1 MKLKSI
7 FFGATLA
14 SLSLFAVAAGAL
26 DAGPIKG
33 TVCFANQ
40 IRDTEKVPIL
50 CKGLGKFANVSDLY
64 ERGYRVVSSTVLQEA
79 GVNTVVFFIEER
91 K

>member
-7 FFGATLA
+7 FFGATMA
-14 SLSLFAVAAGAL
+14 SLSLFAFAAGAQ
-26 DAGPIKG
+26 DAGPIRG

-40 IRDTEKVPIL
+40 IRDTEKVPIF
-50 CKGLGKFANVSDLY
+50 CKGLGKFNNISDLY
-64 ERGYRVVSSTVLQEA
+64 DRGYRVVSSTVLPEA